1 MLAHHDTIPEEPD
14 WNDCYKEFHY
24 GLFLRLEFK
33 SYHDYPDDYPVATA
47 DLTKYY
53 EWAKE
58 NNIPMRH
65 SIMITTN
72 HGGMGKIRFMFND
85 DTYSM
90 AFKLRWK

>member
-1 MLAHHDTIPEEPD
+1 MLIPHDTMPPEPD
-14 WNDCYKEFHY
+14 WYACYKEFHY
-24 GLFLRLEFK
+24 GISLRLKFEYK
-33 SYHDYPDDYPVATA
+33 SYHDYPVATA

-53 EWAKE
+53 EWAEE

-65 SIMITTN
+65 STMVIPDRSRT
-72 HGGMGKIRFMFND
+72 GKIKFMFND